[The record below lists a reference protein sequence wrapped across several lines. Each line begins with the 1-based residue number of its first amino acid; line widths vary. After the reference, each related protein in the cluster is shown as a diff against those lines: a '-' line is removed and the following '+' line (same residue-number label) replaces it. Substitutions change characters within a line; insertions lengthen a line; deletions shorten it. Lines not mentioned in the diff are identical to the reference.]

1 MNVYCLGYRQVVW
14 KHVIEY
20 FNVTKGLTER
30 EKKKKKRWGKKACEN
45 VTFSYFHPLF
55 FPFIITT

>member
-20 FNVTKGLTER
+20 FNVTKRLTER
-30 EKKKKKRWGKKACEN
+30 EKEKVGKK
-45 VTFSYFHPLF
+45 SL
-55 FPFIITT
+55 